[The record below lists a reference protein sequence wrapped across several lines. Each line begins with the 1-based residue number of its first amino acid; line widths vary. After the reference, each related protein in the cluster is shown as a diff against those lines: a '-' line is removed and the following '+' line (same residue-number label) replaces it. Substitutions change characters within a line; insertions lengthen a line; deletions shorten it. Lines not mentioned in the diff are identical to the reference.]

1 MTGFIFAVLGLLVL
15 ALIIILPAL
24 IRVSPRENIN
34 RREQNIEIAKERLA
48 GLRLALEEG
57 DMSQEQFDQ
66 ERRDLEAGLLDDI
79 DATEET
85 SRRSSSYRWAALVVL
100 LGLPAFSIGLYL
112 YLGMP
117 AVFDTQFSQA
127 HLQGDTKLPSIEQM
141 VAQLEQRLEQN
152 PEDID
157 GWYMLYRT
165 YMTLQ
170 EYDKAVR
177 AMREVRK
184 LEGDKPSVLAD
195 LADAVA
201 MSQGGS
207 LAGEPVEL
215 LGTVLKSQPDNL
227 KALWLLG
234 MYEFQQKK
242 PGPALDHWYR
252 LEPLLASEPE
262 AQQEVHQLIS
272 MAEKMAGVE
281 PKKFSEDARAAS
293 AAGQVNVKVD
303 IDPELAR
310 GLTGNET
317 VFILAKAKKGPPMP
331 LAVARHV
338 VSDLP
343 LTVTLDDSM
352 AMTPMSRL
360 SGFDDVEVLA
370 RVSRSGQAM
379 PQPGDLYGKSEQ
391 AVKPGNSPV
400 VQITINK
407 IEQ

>member
-15 ALIIILPAL
+15 ALIIVLPAL
-24 IRVSPRENIN
+24 IRVSPGEHIN
-34 RREQNIEIAKERLA
+34 RREQNIEIAKERLE

-57 DMSQEQFDQ
+57 DLNQEQFDQ
-66 ERRDLEAGLLDDI
+66 ERMDLEAGLLDDI

-85 SRRSSSYRWAALVVL
+85 SRSSSSYRWAAILVL
-100 LGLPAFSIGLYL
+100 LGLPAFSVGLYL
-112 YLGMP
+112 YLGTP
-117 AVFDTQFSQA
+117 AVFDAQFSQA
-127 HLQGDTKLPSIEQM
+127 HLQDGKKLPSIAQM
-141 VAQLEQRLEQN
+141 VAQLEQRLQQN

-170 EYDKAVR
+170 QYDKAVA
-177 AMREVRK
+177 AMRKVRK
-184 LEGDKPSVLAD
+184 LAGDEPAVLAD

-207 LAGEPVEL
+207 LTGEPVKML
-215 LGTVLKSQPDNL
+215 STVLKTQPDNP

-234 MYEFQQKK
+234 MEGHKQRN
-242 PGPALDHWYR
+242 PGPALEHWYR

-262 AQQEVHQLIS
+262 AQQEVRQLIS

-281 PKKFSEDARAAS
+281 PKKFSEETSTAS
-293 AAGQVNVKVD
+293 TSGQVKVSVD
-303 IDPELAR
+303 IDPELSK

-317 VFILAKAKKGPPMP
+317 LFILARAKNGPPMP

-352 AMTPMSRL
+352 AMTPMSKL

-379 PQPGDLYGKSEQ
+379 PQTGDLFGRSEQ
-391 AVKPGNSPV
+391 VVKPGNSPV
-400 VQITINK
+400 VQITIN
-407 IEQ
+407 QVQQ

>member
-15 ALIIILPAL
+15 ALIIVLPAL

-34 RREQNIEIAKERLA
+34 RREQNIEIAKERLE
-48 GLRLALEEG
+48 GLKLALEEG
-57 DMSQEQFDQ
+57 DLSQEQFDQ

-79 DATEET
+79 DAAEKP
-85 SRRSSSYRWAALVVL
+85 SSSSSYRWAAILVL
-100 LGLPAFSIGLYL
+100 LGLPAFSIVLYL
-112 YLGMP
+112 YLGTP
-117 AVFDTQFSQA
+117 AVFDAQFSQA
-127 HLQGDTKLPSIEQM
+127 HAQGDDKLPSIEQM
-141 VAQLEQRLEQN
+141 VAQLEQRLEQD

-165 YMTLQ
+165 DMTLQ
-170 EYDKAVR
+170 QYDKAVV
-177 AMREVRK
+177 AMRKVRG
-184 LEGDKPSVLAD
+184 LAGDTPSVLAD

-207 LAGEPVEL
+207 LAGEPVAL
-215 LGTVLKSQPDNL
+215 LSSVLESQPDNP

-242 PGPALDHWYR
+242 PKPALDHWYR
-252 LEPLLASEPE
+252 LEPLLAGEPE
-262 AQQEVHQLIS
+262 AQKEVRQLIS

-281 PKKFSEDARAAS
+281 PKKFSEKPRMAS
-293 AAGQVNVKVD
+293 ASGQVNVSVD

-317 VFILAKAKKGPPMP
+317 LFILARAKNGPPMP

-352 AMTPMSRL
+352 AMTPMSKL

-379 PQPGDLYGKSEQ
+379 PQPGDLYGRSEQ

-400 VQITINK
+400 IQITINK
-407 IEQ
+407 KQQ